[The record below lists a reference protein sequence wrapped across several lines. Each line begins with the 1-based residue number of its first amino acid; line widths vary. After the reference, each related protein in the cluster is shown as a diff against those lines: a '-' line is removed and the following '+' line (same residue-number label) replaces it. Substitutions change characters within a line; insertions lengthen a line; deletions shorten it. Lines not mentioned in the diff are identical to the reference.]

1 MSSFNPVALLIDD
14 DAEIRG
20 FIKAIVTPLNFDA
33 EELSGFGALRDRGSL
48 SDVDIIFLDLS
59 LDDGDG
65 VEVLRWLAEEGC
77 KAGVALV
84 SSFDERLLGTALKVG
99 QSYGLTMLGGLRKP
113 VKPREVRDLIANRPA
128 MERDVD
134 ADELARGIEAKELV
148 FYYQPKVDIDS
159 GRVTSAEAL
168 VRWNHARRGVVF
180 PDNFIGLAESS
191 GLMPPMT
198 DLLLDQALVDRMT
211 WGKEGFTPSVA
222 VNLSASALVDLDFP
236 NRIGDKL
243 RKYGVPAD
251 AVILEVTEA
260 TAMRDTRTSMD
271 VLTRLRIKGCGVSID
286 DFGTGYSSL
295 AELHRLPFSELK
307 IDRSFV
313 MGIHQDRD
321 SRVIVDAIIKMA
333 HALDL
338 KVVAEGVETEEHLR
352 ILGELGCDIAQGYL
366 FSRPVPLDKFIT
378 FLRGHD
384 SEAVHKTDQRSGP

>member
-1 MSSFNPVALLIDD
+1 MSNFNPVALLIDD

-20 FIKAIVTPLNFDA
+20 FIKAIITPLNFDA
-33 EELSGFGALRDRGSL
+33 EELPGFGTLRDRGSL

-65 VEVLRWLAEEGC
+65 VEVLRWLAEQGC

-99 QSYGLTMLGGLRKP
+99 QSYGLNMLGGLRKP

-128 MERDVD
+128 LDRDVD

-148 FYYQPKVDIDS
+148 FYYQPKVDIAS

-168 VRWNHARRGVVF
+168 VRWNNSRRGVVF

-198 DLLLDQALVDRMT
+198 DLLLDQALADRLT

-222 VNLSASALVDLDFP
+222 VNLSASALVDLDLP

-352 ILGELGCDIAQGYL
+352 ILGELGCDVAQGYL
-366 FSRPVPLDKFIT
+366 FSRPVPLDKFIA
-378 FLRGHD
+378 FLRTHD
-384 SEAVHKTDQRSGP
+384 SDMVHRMARA

>member
-1 MSSFNPVALLIDD
+1 MIKPVALLIDD

-20 FIKAIVTPLNFDA
+20 ILKAIIVPLNFNA
-33 EELSGFGALRDRGSL
+33 EELPGFENLRDRGPL
-48 SDVDIIFLDLS
+48 SDVDVIFLDLS

-65 VEVLRWLAEEGC
+65 VEVLRWLAEQGC
-77 KAGVALV
+77 TAGVALV

-99 QSYGLTMLGGLRKP
+99 ESYGLTMLGGLRKP
-113 VKPREVRDLIANRPA
+113 VKPKDVRNLITNRPVPD
-128 MERDVD
+128 RGVD
-134 ADELARGIEAKELV
+134 ADELAQGIEDRELV
-148 FYYQPKVDIDS
+148 FYYQPKVEIAS

-168 VRWNHARRGVVF
+168 VRWNSTRRGLVF

-191 GLMPPMT
+191 GLMPSMT
-198 DLLLDQALVDRMT
+198 DLLLDQALADRLI
-211 WGKEGFTPSVA
+211 WGKDGFTTAVA
-222 VNLSASALVDLDFP
+222 VNLSASALVDLDLP
-236 NRIGDKL
+236 NRIGEKL
-243 RKYGVPAD
+243 RKCGTPAD

-260 TAMRDTRTSMD
+260 TAMRDTRASMD

-313 MGIHQDRD
+313 MEIHRDRD

-338 KVVAEGVETEEHLR
+338 KVVAEGVETAEHLR
-352 ILGELGCDIAQGYL
+352 ILGELGCDIAQGYF
-366 FSRPVPLDKFIT
+366 FSRPVPLDKFVA
-378 FLRGHD
+378 FMKDHD
-384 SEAVHKTDQRSGP
+384 VNQARSVS